1 VTHLLDVK
9 TKCKRIAL
17 WPPRLSP
24 TDGMGEPHRY
34 HATQTFFTFNF
45 ARPVRAPWSV
55 FVSRSKMKSAL
66 LASQDHMEDHNGHTA
81 VSGAR
86 ESKERMSIP
95 KVPSSD
101 RRWLRPERGPRLT
114 CKHDGLGE
122 RRSSI
127 PGAFKTFSVDHTKS
141 RGRSPLCN
149 RSATSVMCFLSLAVS
164 AGRCC

>member
-1 VTHLLDVK
+1 VREDGLFVAIGRQETSTGLSSVK
-9 TKCKRIAL
+9 GKRRCAGA
-17 WPPRLSP
+17 R
-24 TDGMGEPHRY
+24 
-34 HATQTFFTFNF
+34 AVTFFTFNF

-149 RSATSVMCFLSLAVS
+149 RYATSVMCFLSLAVS